1 MTAALPRAR
10 NGSAIGAGPESGARP
25 AIDWRP
31 RRGCGWRR
39 VATTAMLATL
49 LGACAAVPT
58 SEPLVIPDG
67 LDRVATRSAQD
78 VTVSASILSREQ
90 ALRHFGVD
98 LGAVGIQV
106 AWLRVRNASPRKL
119 WLIRPA
125 IDPDIYTADEVAL
138 LLGRG
143 PSAGERDRFDQRL
156 RDEEIRSLLLPGMLT
171 EGMLYLPQVEGG
183 RFLDVRLSGDAWDEA
198 ALREDP
204 RVEPPADVRLGFAIP
219 LPDGEFDYEALDS
232 RRQSERAQAPELSV
246 AGLRQAIEGLPCCG
260 ADASGLAAGDPLN
273 LVLVGDAETVLN
285 ALSRSGWSFTHR
297 ISLKTV
303 RREIAAAIEGEPY
316 PIAPVSAL
324 YLFGRPHD
332 VALQRARRSIA
343 QRNHLRL
350 WLAPFR
356 HAGREVWVGQVSR
369 DIGIKLSVRSPTLTT
384 HRIDPAVDVAR
395 EYLLQSLVATGL
407 VDRFGFARG
416 ARGATVRDPAENL
429 TGDPY
434 FGDGLRLVVLVADD
448 PIPPNRIRSL
458 RWERSAAPIAEGQ
471 GESADRNVSPIDD
484 RPPPR

>member
-1 MTAALPRAR
+1 M
-10 NGSAIGAGPESGARP
+10 
-25 AIDWRP
+25 
-31 RRGCGWRR
+31 
-39 VATTAMLATL
+39 MATL

-58 SEPLVIPDG
+58 PEPIVIPEG
-67 LDRVATRSAQD
+67 LDRIATRSSQD
-78 VTVSASILSREQ
+78 VTVSVSILTNAQ
-90 ALRHFGVD
+90 AIRHFGVD
-98 LGAVGIQV
+98 LGSVGIQV
-106 AWLRVRNASPRKL
+106 AWLSVRNESPRKL

-125 IDPDIYTADEVAL
+125 IDPDLYTADEVAL
-138 LLGRG
+138 LAGRRLPGPDRSGLG
-143 PSAGERDRFDQRL
+143 QRL

-219 LPDGEFDYEALDS
+219 LPDGEFDYEALDG
-232 RRQSERAQAPELSV
+232 RRQSERTRAPELSV

-484 RPPPR
+484 RRPPR